1 MRIHLYWDG
10 KALQQIASDCGNKQL
25 LKDVAFGRFL
35 FYHQKQKLFCEWT
48 DDSFCIGKFNNNHFL
63 IVGLGT
69 RMRARKKGLAS
80 MHLKRVINAAIMG
93 GVKTIRTRTYTGTD
107 FYLKKGFQIVGLKGD
122 EYIMEKYL

>member
-1 MRIHLYWDG
+1 MRLRLYWDE
-10 KALQQIASDCGNKQL
+10 KALKQIASDCGNKQL

-35 FYHQKQKLFCEWT
+35 FHHQKQKLFCEWT
-48 DDSFCIGKFNNNHFL
+48 DDSFCIGSFNNNHFL

-69 RMRARKKGLAS
+69 RMRARKRGLAS
-80 MHLKRVINAAIMG
+80 MHLQRVINAAIRG

-122 EYIMEKYL
+122 DYIMEKYL

>member
-1 MRIHLYWDG
+1 MRIHLYWDE

-35 FYHQKQKLFCEWT
+35 FHHQKQKLFCEWT
-48 DDSFCIGKFNNNHFL
+48 DDSFCIGSFCNNHFL

-80 MHLKRVINAAIMG
+80 MHLNRVINAAIMG
-93 GVKTIRTRTYTGTD
+93 GKNNKDKDIYGNRLLSQERISNCW
-107 FYLKKGFQIVGLKGD
+107 FKGR
-122 EYIMEKYL
+122 